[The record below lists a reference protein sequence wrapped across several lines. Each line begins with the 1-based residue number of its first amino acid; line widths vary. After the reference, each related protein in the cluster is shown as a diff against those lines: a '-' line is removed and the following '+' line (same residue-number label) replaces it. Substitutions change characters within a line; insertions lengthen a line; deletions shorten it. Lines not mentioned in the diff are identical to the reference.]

1 VNLSRSGDARKSV
14 DSGPAGTRS
23 GTALRVVAFGLVIS
37 VLVWGGLVTFRSATA
52 VTPDCHPTVPDPLPA
67 PLRDVSN
74 RGIHKIKHIIVIMQE
89 NRSFDSY
96 FGTFPGADGIPMKN
110 GVPTVSVPDPYTHS
124 CVAPFHQTKVVEA
137 GGPHTHTAFLRDLNH
152 GQMSGFVSTARHG
165 AHGTLCVRH
174 PTNPVCAGV
183 ESAGGKTD
191 VMGYHTAAEIP
202 NYWTYAKDFV
212 LQDHMFEAVSSWS
225 EPAHLY
231 MVSAWSARCPRR
243 NDVASCRTNLTYPM
257 PPHHHRGDNP
267 TPYEWTDLT
276 YLLAKNH
283 VTWGYYV
290 APGSQPDC
298 ADEREVCPK
307 RPQSVSTPDIWNP
320 LPSFQDVRQDGQV
333 DDVRGTHAFLKKAAA
348 GTLPSVSWVV
358 PNWSESEHPPAS
370 VTTGQAYVTNLIN
383 TVMSGPDWRSTA
395 IFLSWDD
402 WGGFYDHVVPP
413 KVDRAGY
420 GFRVPAIVISPYA
433 RRGFID
439 PQVLSTDAY
448 LKFIEDDFLAGQR
461 LNPQTDGRW
470 DPRPDVREGEPRL
483 GNLSLDF
490 NFHLKPRPPV
500 LLPPFP
506 PG

>member
-1 VNLSRSGDARKSV
+1 MDP
-14 DSGPAGTRS
+14 GPAGTRS
-23 GTALRVVAFGLVIS
+23 FSALRIVAIGVLVAA
-37 VLVWGGLVTFRSATA
+37 LVWGGFVTFHSATA
-52 VTPDCHPTVPDPLPA
+52 VTPKCHPTVADPLPDPLP
-67 PLRDVSN
+67 DVSN
-74 RGIHKIKHIIVIMQE
+74 RGIHKIKHVIVIMQE

-110 GVPTVSVPDPYTHS
+110 GVPTVSVPDPYTHT
-124 CVAPFHQTKVVEA
+124 CDAPFHQTSVVEA
-137 GGPHTHTAFLRDLNH
+137 GGPHTHKAFLRDLNQ
-152 GQMSGFVSTARHG
+152 GRMTGFVAAARQG
-165 AHGTLCVRH
+165 AHGELCKLE

-183 ESAGGKTD
+183 IAAGRHAD

-231 MVSAWSARCPRR
+231 MVSAWSARCPKR
-243 NDVASCRTNLTYPM
+243 NDVASCRTNLNYPK
-257 PPHHHRGDNP
+257 PHQHDPGENP

-276 YLLAKNH
+276 YLLAKHH

-298 ADEREVCPK
+298 PNEQEVCRK

-320 LPSFQDVRQDGQV
+320 LPSFQDVHQDRQIG
-333 DDVRGTHAFLKKAAA
+333 DVRDTHAFLRAAA
-348 GTLPSVSWVV
+348 KGTLPSVSWVV
-358 PNWSESEHPPAS
+358 PNWRESEHPPAS
-370 VTTGQAYVTNLIN
+370 VSTGQAYVTHLID
-383 TVMSGPDWRSTA
+383 TVMKGPDWKSTA

-413 KVDRAGY
+413 TVDGEGY
-420 GFRVPAIVISPYA
+420 GFRVPGLVISPYA

-448 LKFIEDDFLAGQR
+448 LKFIEDDFLGSQG
-461 LNPQTDGRW
+461 LNPETDGRW
-470 DPRPDVREGEPRL
+470 DPRPDVREHAPRL
-483 GNLSLDF
+483 GDLSLDF
-490 NFHLKPRPPV
+490 NFHQRPRPPV
-500 LLPPFP
+500 LLPRFP
-506 PG
+506 TG